1 MPPNGTNMIRAI
13 GFTVAASCMLHFPSP
28 ALAHHGNFYKKIFQA
43 VEKGEIDA
51 VRDLFTKSGWE
62 GKEGALSAAEL
73 QERLK
78 KGRVKGLFENSQHD
92 EQRSKC
98 LVAFKLEYPDMKVE
112 RIWLLA
118 EDLDLR
124 FREWDWRIVRIVN
137 DEKEA
142 QAFFKHSYSQEFSAT
157 ETPDARRAP
166 DAITAEESEK

>member
-1 MPPNGTNMIRAI
+1 MARAFR
-13 GFTVAASCMLHFPSP
+13 FTYTAACLLLVPLP
-28 ALAHHGNFYKKIFQA
+28 ALGHHGIFYKKVFTA

-112 RIWLLA
+112 RVWLLA
-118 EDLDLR
+118 EDFDLR

-142 QAFFKHSYSQEFSAT
+142 QTFFKHSYTQEF
-157 ETPDARRAP
+157 
-166 DAITAEESEK
+166 